1 MLRTSPVAPR
11 KNGLVE
17 TRGYKLEHLYETDK
31 QSGYIATPFDSRP
44 KMLGHIIHLLSFD

>member
-31 QSGYIATPFDSRP
+31 QSGYIATPFDNKP
-44 KMLGHIIHLLSFD
+44 KIFGHRSSPLSI